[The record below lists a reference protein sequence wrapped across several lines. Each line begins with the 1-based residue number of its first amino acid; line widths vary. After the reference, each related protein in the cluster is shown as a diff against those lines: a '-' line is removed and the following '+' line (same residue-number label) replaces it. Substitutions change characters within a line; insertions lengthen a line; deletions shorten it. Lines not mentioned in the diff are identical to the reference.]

1 MGGMTETA
9 LAPDPNRLPPL
20 REIDARGL
28 TAQDFASDV
37 AAHYEPVLL
46 RGFVA
51 HWPVVKAGLGP
62 PEEISAYLGRFD
74 RGMKTNAFFA
84 PEEIEGR
91 FGFQPGFESFNFSSV
106 ETRLAF
112 VLQTLI
118 AVARKGMRQSI
129 YMGSTSVPDL
139 LPGFDRE
146 NPMPALAGKDTE
158 PRIWIGNDSNV
169 SAHFDEADNIA
180 CVVRGQ
186 RRFTLFPPEQVAN
199 LYVGPL
205 ERTVAGRPTS
215 MVNFSKPDF
224 EAFPRFREALK
235 TARQADMAPG
245 DAIFIPS
252 LWWHQVQSVGPLNVL
267 INYWWSDAPPDAG
280 SPLHALAHGMLT
292 ISHLPREKREAW
304 RALIDHYVF
313 RANGDPAEHIPPAA
327 RGLLGESTP
336 AQRAMIKQFLMRVLS
351 QL

>member
-1 MGGMTETA
+1 MAQIARAHPADTIPA
-9 LAPDPNRLPPL
+9 L
-20 REIDARGL
+20 REVDARGMNAE
-28 TAQDFASDV
+28 TFERDIASR
-37 AAHYEPVLL
+37 YEPTLL

-51 HWPVVKAGLGP
+51 HWPVVDAGLGA
-62 PEEISAYLGRFD
+62 PEKISAYLARFD
-74 RGMKTNAFFA
+74 RGMQTNAFFA
-84 PEEIEGR
+84 AEDIEGR
-91 FGFQPGFESFNFSSV
+91 FGFRPGMDDFNFSRV

-118 AVARKGMRQSI
+118 TVAQKGMRQAI
-129 YMGSTSVPDL
+129 YMGSTSVPQL
-139 LPGFDRE
+139 LPGFEDE
-146 NPMPALAGKDTE
+146 NPMPVLSDKQTE

-169 SAHFDEADNIA
+169 SAHYDEADNIA
-180 CVVRGQ
+180 CVVRGR
-186 RRFTLFPPEQVAN
+186 RRFTLFPPDQVSN

-215 MVNFSKPDF
+215 MVDFSKPDF
-224 EAFPRFREALK
+224 QAFPRFRDALNS
-235 TARQADMAPG
+235 ARQADMGPG

-252 LWWHQVQSVGPLNVL
+252 LWWHHVQSTGPLNVL

-280 SPLHALAHGMLT
+280 SPLHALAHGLLT
-292 ISHLPREKREAW
+292 ISHLPQEKREAW

-313 RANGDPAEHIPPAA
+313 RLNGDPAEHIPAAA

-336 AQRAMIKQFLMRVLS
+336 AQRAMIKQFLLRAL

>member
-1 MGGMTETA
+1 MAQTA
-9 LAPDPNRLPPL
+9 PTSDPHGLAPM
-20 REIDARGL
+20 REIDARGM
-28 TAQDFASDV
+28 TAEAFARDV
-37 AAHYEPVLL
+37 SAHYEPVLL

-51 HWPVVKAGLGP
+51 DWPVVEAALGP
-62 PEEISAYLGRFD
+62 PDRISAYLARFD

-84 PEEIEGR
+84 AEDIEGR
-91 FGFQPGFESFNFSSV
+91 FGFRPEMDSFNFSTV

-112 VLQTLI
+112 VLHTLI
-118 AVARKGMRQSI
+118 TVAEKGMRQAI
-129 YMGSTSVPDL
+129 YMGSTSVPEL
-139 LPGFDRE
+139 LPGFERE
-146 NPMPALAGKDTE
+146 NPMPVLQGKNTE

-180 CVVRGQ
+180 CVVRGR
-186 RRFTLFPPEQVAN
+186 RRFTLFPPDQVAN

-215 MVNFSKPDF
+215 MVDLNKPDF
-224 EAFPRFREALK
+224 DAFPRFREALK
-235 TARQADMAPG
+235 TARQAEMEPG

-252 LWWHQVQSVGPLNVL
+252 LWWHHVQSIGPLNIL

-280 SPLHALAHGMLT
+280 SPLHALAHGLLT
-292 ISHLPREKREAW
+292 ISHLPPEKRDAW

-313 RANGDPAEHIPPAA
+313 RANGDPAEHIPEAA
-327 RGLLGESTP
+327 RGLLGDSTP
-336 AQRAMIKQFLMRVLS
+336 AQRAMIRQFLIRALS